1 MAAMQDLPK
10 RRVARASESSLR
22 RALVALLT
30 AAALAACN
38 KVVLAEEHMPESPP
52 TLRPAPPLLITLGPH
67 SKTTHLTRHSKYQ
80 SRVGYTRFKAGI
92 GSPVSALSTMIAGAL
107 MWTQWN

>member
-1 MAAMQDLPK
+1 MTAMQVLSQP
-10 RRVARASESSLR
+10 RAARASGSSLR

-38 KVVLAEEHMPESPP
+38 KVVLAEEHVRNHPP
-52 TLRPAPPLLITLGPH
+52 ILRTAAPLLITLGPH

-92 GSPVSALSTMIAGAL
+92 GSLVSALSTVIAGAFL
-107 MWTQWN
+107 